1 MRRGDRLVAPAAGQK
16 HAPVIP
22 AQAGIQGRPTSVRP
36 EIVEG
41 LFYWPTKNG
50 AYKSS
55 DNRTTLGRKLRWM
68 SPFNAPDKMRLGV
81 LASHGGSNLQAI
93 IDSTKSGALD
103 AQVAVVISNN
113 SDSLALDR
121 ARKEAIPTFHLSRN
135 THPEPEQLDQA
146 ILQALKDQEVNL
158 VALAGYMRPL
168 GPAVLDAYRRRIL
181 NIHPALLPNHGG
193 HGMYGMRVHE
203 SVIKSGDRMTGV
215 TIHLV
220 DGAYD
225 QGPIVAQTQVP
236 VLKDDTAETLAR
248 RVLQTEHRFYS
259 EVLQRVRS
267 GDIDLDNLRGV
278 YSG

>member
-1 MRRGDRLVAPAAGQK
+1 MSSLNAA
-16 HAPVIP
+16 
-22 AQAGIQGRPTSVRP
+22 
-36 EIVEG
+36 EE
-41 LFYWPTKNG
+41 
-50 AYKSS
+50 
-55 DNRTTLGRKLRWM
+55 
-68 SPFNAPDKMRLGV
+68 MRLGV

-103 AQVAVVISNN
+103 AQVAVVVSNN
-113 SDSLALDR
+113 SDSLALQR
-121 ARKEAIPTFHLSRN
+121 ANVEGISAFHLSRN
-135 THPEPEQLDQA
+135 THVDAQQLDQA
-146 ILQALKDQEVNL
+146 ILQVLKGHGVNL

-168 GPAVLDAYRRRIL
+168 GPAVLNAYRMRIL

-203 SVIKSGDRMTGV
+203 SVVQSGERMTGV

-220 DGAYD
+220 DEAYD

-236 VLKDDTAETLAR
+236 VLEDDTAETLAQ
-248 RVLQTEHRFYS
+248 RVLETEHGFYS

-267 GDIDLDNLRGV
+267 GDIDLDNLTGV